1 MREGL
6 PEPLPVLHCVV
17 RGLLRLMVGESEGDT
32 VWLGDTLA
40 LRHCEGL
47 AVGEREALGDLELS
61 GALAEGVVVKEAWEG
76 VKLGLVVGT
85 LLGVGSAEAA
95 GVGVPGALL
104 REPEPL
110 AEGQAVTLAQEL
122 ELPPTK
128 PPATSMPRV
137 DCVGLGRGVS
147 EALDGTEAEGTDGVL
162 CAEEE
167 APSAGEPVGGT
178 LPESAGEAELA
189 GERLREV
196 ESLAVTVGV
205 EVTLGEG
212 EVVREAAEEAVAR
225 GVPVA
230 LPPVMVGLPLLCGVA
245 LTVSETEEKGVA
257 VPEVRLAV
265 GEREAV
271 EQALPLPTALEVGSG
286 EREAEE
292 ALLPVEE
299 TEGENDRAPDR
310 VSRGAVSEAE
320 VVGLTRGLE
329 VVDGVLAAGGEGERV
344 APAASEGVMVAQAE
358 ELPVAVTQDV
368 AVGLGVKEEE
378 TEAVPGRAQPVGLPE
393 GVVEGE

>member
-1 MREGL
+1 
-6 PEPLPVLHCVV
+6 
-17 RGLLRLMVGESEGDT
+17 
-32 VWLGDTLA
+32 
-40 LRHCEGL
+40 
-47 AVGEREALGDLELS
+47 
-61 GALAEGVVVKEAWEG
+61 
-76 VKLGLVVGT
+76 
-85 LLGVGSAEAA
+85 
-95 GVGVPGALL
+95 
-104 REPEPL
+104 
-110 AEGQAVTLAQEL
+110 
-122 ELPPTK
+122 
-128 PPATSMPRV
+128 
-137 DCVGLGRGVS
+137 
-147 EALDGTEAEGTDGVL
+147 
-162 CAEEE
+162 
-167 APSAGEPVGGT
+167 
-178 LPESAGEAELA
+178 
-189 GERLREV
+189 
-196 ESLAVTVGV
+196 
-205 EVTLGEG
+205 
-212 EVVREAAEEAVAR
+212 
-225 GVPVA
+225 
-230 LPPVMVGLPLLCGVA
+230 MVGLPLLCGVA